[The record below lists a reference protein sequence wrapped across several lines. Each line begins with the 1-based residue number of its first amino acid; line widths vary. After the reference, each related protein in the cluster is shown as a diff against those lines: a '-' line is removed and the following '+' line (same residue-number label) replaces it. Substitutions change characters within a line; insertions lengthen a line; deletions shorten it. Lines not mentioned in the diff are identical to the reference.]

1 MSSEI
6 LKKENSVVT
15 LKLTIDAQSFDK
27 ACKDAYNKNKTKFN
41 VQGFRKGK
49 APMSIVEKFYGEGVF
64 FEDAV
69 NTLFPDAFEAAVKEH
84 DLDTV
89 ARPEIDVEEIGKGK
103 NLVIIA
109 DVAVKPEITLGEYK
123 NLTVEKPDSEVSD
136 EEVEKEIE
144 AMREQNAR
152 FVTVE
157 DREVKEKDML
167 LIDFNGKVD
176 GVEFEGGQAEN
187 YSIIV
192 GSNTFIPGFE
202 EQLVGMKLNEEKD
215 LSVKFPE
222 EYHAEN
228 LAGKDAV
235 FTVKVNEIKEK
246 ELPELDDEFA
256 KDDVSEFDT
265 LEDLK
270 ADVKAKLQKTKDEYA
285 DRELENK
292 LVKMA
297 AENATV
303 EIPEAMIDSQVENMV
318 YDFEYQ
324 LKYQGLDLEN
334 YLKFTNMSIE
344 GLKEQMRP
352 DAKSRV
358 LNSLVIEA
366 ISKSENIESTEEDL
380 EQELAKMAESYK
392 MEVDKLKSTLRP
404 SDMDYIKD
412 TVVARKTVEFIKGN
426 ANLQ

>member
-157 DREVKEKDML
+157 DREKKEKDML

-256 KDDVSEFDT
+256 KDVSEFDT

-270 ADVKAKLQKTKDEYA
+270 ADAKAKLQKTKDEYA

>member
-1 MSSEI
+1 MGSEI

-15 LKLTIDAQSFDK
+15 LKLTIDAQSFDE
-27 ACKDAYNKNKTKFN
+27 ACKNAYNKNKNRFN
-41 VQGFRKGK
+41 LQGFRKGK
-49 APMSIVEKFYGEGVF
+49 APMNIVEKFYGEGVF

-69 NTLFPDAFEAAVKEH
+69 NSLFPGAFEEAVKKHE
-84 DLDTV
+84 LNAV

-103 NLVIIA
+103 DLVIIA
-109 DVAVKPEITLGEYK
+109 DVAVKPEVTLGDYK
-123 NLTVEKPDSEVSD
+123 NLTVEKPDATVSD
-136 EEVEKEIE
+136 EDVEKEIE
-144 AMREQNAR
+144 SMREQNAR
-152 FVTVE
+152 FVTVD
-157 DREVKEKDML
+157 DRQVKEKDML

-176 GVEFEGGQAEN
+176 GVEFEGGKAEN

-215 LSVKFPE
+215 LNVKFPE

-256 KDDVSEFDT
+256 KDVSEFDT
-265 LEDLK
+265 LEELK
-270 ADVKAKLQKTKDEYA
+270 ADAKAKLQKTKDDFA

-292 LVKMA
+292 LIKMV

-303 EIPEAMIDSQVENMV
+303 DIPDAMIDNQVENMV
-318 YDFEYQ
+318 HDFEHQ
-324 LKYQGLDLEN
+324 LRYQGLDLEN
-334 YLKFTNMSIE
+334 YLKFTKSDI
-344 GLKEQMRP
+344 GSLKEQMRP
-352 DAKSRV
+352 DAKTRV
-358 LNSLVIEA
+358 LNSLVVEA
-366 ISKSENIESTEEDL
+366 ISKAENIEAGEEDV
-380 EQELAKMAESYK
+380 EEEISKMAETYK
-392 MEVDKLKSTLRP
+392 MEADKLKTTLRP

-412 TVVARKTVEFIKGN
+412 TVVARKTIEFIKSN
-426 ANLQ
+426 ANIQ

>member
-109 DVAVKPEITLGEYK
+109 EVAVKPEITLGEYK
-123 NLTVEKPDSEVSD
+123 NLTVEKPDSEVTD

-256 KDDVSEFDT
+256 KDVSEFDT

-270 ADVKAKLQKTKDEYA
+270 ADAKAKLQKTKDEYA

-366 ISKSENIESTEEDL
+366 ISKSENIESTEEEL
-380 EQELAKMAESYK
+380 EKELAKMAESYK

>member
-123 NLTVEKPDSEVSD
+123 NLTVEKPDSEVTD

-192 GSNTFIPGFE
+192 GSDTFIPGFE
-202 EQLVGMKLNEEKD
+202 EQLIGMKLNEEKD

-256 KDDVSEFDT
+256 KDVSEFDT

-270 ADVKAKLQKTKDEYA
+270 ADAKAKLQKTKDEYA

>member
-69 NTLFPDAFEAAVKEH
+69 NTLFPDAFEAAVKE
-84 DLDTV
+84 
-89 ARPEIDVEEIGKGK
+89 PEIDVEEIGKGK
-103 NLVIIA
+103 SLVIIA

-256 KDDVSEFDT
+256 KDVSEFDT

>member
-103 NLVIIA
+103 SLVIIA

-256 KDDVSEFDT
+256 KDVSEFDT

>member
-123 NLTVEKPDSEVSD
+123 NLTVEKPDSEVTD

-256 KDDVSEFDT
+256 KDVSEFDT

-270 ADVKAKLQKTKDEYA
+270 ADAKAKLQKTKDEYA

-366 ISKSENIESTEEDL
+366 ISKSENIDSTEEDL

>member
-256 KDDVSEFDT
+256 KDVSEFDT

>member
-256 KDDVSEFDT
+256 KDVSEFDT

-303 EIPEAMIDSQVENMV
+303 EIPEAVIDSQVENMV

>member
-256 KDDVSEFDT
+256 KDVSEFDT

-366 ISKSENIESTEEDL
+366 ISKSENIEATEEDL

>member
-27 ACKDAYNKNKTKFN
+27 ACKDAYNKNKTKLN

-256 KDDVSEFDT
+256 KDVSEFDT

-270 ADVKAKLQKTKDEYA
+270 ADAKAKLQKTKDEYA

>member
-123 NLTVEKPDSEVSD
+123 NLTVEKPDSEVTD

-256 KDDVSEFDT
+256 KDVSEFDT

-270 ADVKAKLQKTKDEYA
+270 ADAKAKLQKTKDEYA
-285 DRELENK
+285 DREIENK

>member
-123 NLTVEKPDSEVSD
+123 NLTVEKPNSEVSD

-256 KDDVSEFDT
+256 KDVSEFDT

>member
-123 NLTVEKPDSEVSD
+123 NLTVEKPDSKVSD

-256 KDDVSEFDT
+256 KDVSEFDT

>member
-256 KDDVSEFDT
+256 KDVSEFDT

-270 ADVKAKLQKTKDEYA
+270 ADAKAKLQKTKDEYA
-285 DRELENK
+285 DREIENK

>member
-256 KDDVSEFDT
+256 KDVSEFDT

-270 ADVKAKLQKTKDEYA
+270 ADAKAKLQKTKDEYA

-318 YDFEYQ
+318 YDFGYQ

>member
-109 DVAVKPEITLGEYK
+109 DIAVKPEITLGEYK

-256 KDDVSEFDT
+256 KDVSEFDT

-270 ADVKAKLQKTKDEYA
+270 ADAKAKLQKTKDEYA

>member
-123 NLTVEKPDSEVSD
+123 NLTVEKPDSEVTD

-202 EQLVGMKLNEEKD
+202 EQLIGMKLNEEKD

-256 KDDVSEFDT
+256 KDVSEFDT

>member
-123 NLTVEKPDSEVSD
+123 NLTVEKTDSEVSD

-256 KDDVSEFDT
+256 KDVSEFDT

-270 ADVKAKLQKTKDEYA
+270 ADAKAKLQKTKDEYA

>member
-69 NTLFPDAFEAAVKEH
+69 NTLFPDAFEAAVKDH

-256 KDDVSEFDT
+256 KDVSEFDT

-270 ADVKAKLQKTKDEYA
+270 ADAKAKLQKTKDEYA

-412 TVVARKTVEFIKGN
+412 TVVARKTVEFIKVN

>member
-109 DVAVKPEITLGEYK
+109 EVAVKPEITLGEYK
-123 NLTVEKPDSEVSD
+123 NLTVEKPDSEVTD

-256 KDDVSEFDT
+256 KDVSEFDT

-366 ISKSENIESTEEDL
+366 ISKSENIEATEEDL

>member
-69 NTLFPDAFEAAVKEH
+69 NTLFPDAFEVAVKEH

-192 GSNTFIPGFE
+192 GSDTFIPGFE
-202 EQLVGMKLNEEKD
+202 EQLIGMKLNEEKD

-256 KDDVSEFDT
+256 KDVSEFDT

-270 ADVKAKLQKTKDEYA
+270 ADAKAKLQKTKDEYA

-380 EQELAKMAESYK
+380 EQELAKMAENYK

>member
-69 NTLFPDAFEAAVKEH
+69 NTLFPDAFEAAVEEH

-123 NLTVEKPDSEVSD
+123 NLTVEKPDSEVTD

-256 KDDVSEFDT
+256 KDVSEFDT

-270 ADVKAKLQKTKDEYA
+270 ADAKAKLQKTKDEYA

-366 ISKSENIESTEEDL
+366 ISKSENIDSTEEDL

>member
-69 NTLFPDAFEAAVKEH
+69 NTLFPDAFEVAVKEH

-109 DVAVKPEITLGEYK
+109 DVAVKPEISLGEYK

-192 GSNTFIPGFE
+192 GSDTFIPGFE
-202 EQLVGMKLNEEKD
+202 EQLIGMKLNEEKD

-228 LAGKDAV
+228 LAGKDAI

-256 KDDVSEFDT
+256 KDVSEFDT

-270 ADVKAKLQKTKDEYA
+270 ADAKAKLQKTKDEYA
-285 DRELENK
+285 DREIENK

>member
-256 KDDVSEFDT
+256 KDVSEFDT

-270 ADVKAKLQKTKDEYA
+270 ADAKAKLQKTKDEYA

-392 MEVDKLKSTLRP
+392 MEEDKLKSTLRP

>member
-103 NLVIIA
+103 SLVIIA

-202 EQLVGMKLNEEKD
+202 EQLIGMKLNEEKD

-256 KDDVSEFDT
+256 KDVSEFDT

-270 ADVKAKLQKTKDEYA
+270 ADAKAKLQKTKDEYA

>member
-256 KDDVSEFDT
+256 KDVSEFDT

-270 ADVKAKLQKTKDEYA
+270 ADAKAKLQKTKDEYA

-366 ISKSENIESTEEDL
+366 ISKSENIVSTEEDL

>member
-256 KDDVSEFDT
+256 KDVSEFDT

-285 DRELENK
+285 DREIENK

>member
-215 LSVKFPE
+215 LSVKFPD

-256 KDDVSEFDT
+256 KDVSEFDT
-265 LEDLK
+265 LDDLK
-270 ADVKAKLQKTKDEYA
+270 ADAKAKLQKTKDEYA

>member
-202 EQLVGMKLNEEKD
+202 EQLVGMKLNEEKN

-256 KDDVSEFDT
+256 KDVSEFDT

-270 ADVKAKLQKTKDEYA
+270 ADAKAKLQKTKDEYA

>member
-69 NTLFPDAFEAAVKEH
+69 STLFPDAFEAAVEEH

-123 NLTVEKPDSEVSD
+123 NLTVEKPDSEVTD

-256 KDDVSEFDT
+256 KDVSEFDT

-270 ADVKAKLQKTKDEYA
+270 ADAKAKLQKTKDEYA

-366 ISKSENIESTEEDL
+366 ISKSENIDSTEEDL

>member
-123 NLTVEKPDSEVSD
+123 NLTVEKPDSEVTD
-136 EEVEKEIE
+136 AEVEKEIE

-222 EYHAEN
+222 EYHSEN

-256 KDDVSEFDT
+256 KDVSEFDT

>member
-69 NTLFPDAFEAAVKEH
+69 NTLFPDAFEVAVKEH

-256 KDDVSEFDT
+256 KDVSEFDT

>member
-256 KDDVSEFDT
+256 KDVSEFDT

-270 ADVKAKLQKTKDEYA
+270 ADAKAKLQKTKDEYA

-380 EQELAKMAESYK
+380 DQELAKMAESYK

>member
-256 KDDVSEFDT
+256 KDVSEFDT

-358 LNSLVIEA
+358 LNSLVIES
-366 ISKSENIESTEEDL
+366 IYKSENIESTEEDL